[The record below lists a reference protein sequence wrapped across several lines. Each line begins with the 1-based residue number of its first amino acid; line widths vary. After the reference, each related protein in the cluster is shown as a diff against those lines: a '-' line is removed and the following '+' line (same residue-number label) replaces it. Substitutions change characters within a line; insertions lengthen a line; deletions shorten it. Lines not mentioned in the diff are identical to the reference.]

1 MQQSSLLRWLLMPKN
16 PKLRSPLSRRQSKYA
31 QHYSKSQNRSPLQQ
45 IFGEPC
51 PQNALLC
58 HETDAFTR
66 MARLRQSCRGM
77 RPLPDSIYTSAPDGS
92 AGHSRKSCANAE
104 KDVLSRRCLL
114 WEKDSACA
122 YRLTP
127 FWQRTLVQSSL
138 WGDGYFRYV
147 TPLLAGKCFLRM
159 RGC

>member
-1 MQQSSLLRWLLMPKN
+1 MDDGHEFHFCLTPRTD
-16 PKLRSPLSRRQSKYA
+16 KYVNLEGSFLDA
-31 QHYSKSQNRSPLQQ
+31 
-45 IFGEPC
+45 

-122 YRLTP
+122 YPLTP